1 MGKNK
6 TRSKS
11 ALKQNSVTAENKRL
25 GDDGNINFTFKIL
38 SAIGIIIIVSG
49 HCYYEVFVQSR
60 LVRFHF
66 GLFLQGKTRGTYF
79 QIYMGTDKTLVD
91 SSVFMEHCLRNN
103 RIRTYSGR
111 LYDCSG
117 QI

>member
-38 SAIGIIIIVSG
+38 SAMG
-49 HCYYEVFVQSR
+49 HYHS
-60 LVRFHF
+60 F
-66 GLFLQGKTRGTYF
+66 GALLQRRCVA
-79 QIYMGTDKTLVD
+79 DV
-91 SSVFMEHCLRNN
+91 
-103 RIRTYSGR
+103 
-111 LYDCSG
+111 
-117 QI
+117 